1 MMTSDQGAFTVNVE
15 KLRAALTDREDPADE
30 HGQFFM
36 RCDGL
41 PADKDP
47 RVIAEKVLDFDEHND
62 IRSGN
67 ALIDYL
73 FRTTEKRKHG
83 RKVLGMCYAKP
94 GVQGD
99 LSDLFDDM
107 LVRLL
112 GRTPDFLIVLDYEYW
127 TEATPLQREI
137 LVHHE
142 LLHASQAKDLFG
154 APRFDRDGNPMWALR
169 PHDLE
174 EFNDVVRRYGVH
186 SEDVETFLRAITEN
200 MEAGT

>member
-1 MMTSDQGAFTVNVE
+1 
-15 KLRAALTDREDPADE
+15 
-30 HGQFFM
+30 
-36 RCDGL
+36 
-41 PADKDP
+41 
-47 RVIAEKVLDFDEHND
+47 
-62 IRSGN
+62 
-67 ALIDYL
+67 
-73 FRTTEKRKHG
+73 
-83 RKVLGMCYAKP
+83 
-94 GVQGD
+94 
-99 LSDLFDDM
+99 M